1 MSLISQLLIY
11 FPNEAYIQN
20 FAVAKTDIYV
30 SSRKPHSYIQIHNHP
45 YMHVIR
51 IPEPN
56 VTLF

>member
-20 FAVAKTDIYV
+20 FTFAKTDICV
-30 SSRKPHSYIQIHNHP
+30 SFRKPHSYTYPHIQL
-45 YMHVIR
+45 IR